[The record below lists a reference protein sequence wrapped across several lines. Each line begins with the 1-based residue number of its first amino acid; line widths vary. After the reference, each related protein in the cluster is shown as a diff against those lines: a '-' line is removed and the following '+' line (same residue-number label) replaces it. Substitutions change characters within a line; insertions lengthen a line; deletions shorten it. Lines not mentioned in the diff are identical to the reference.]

1 MNDEGEDI
9 ARLTEL
15 AIDRLVGTLSEDDAV
30 EYAALRARLP
40 GFSDA
45 DLERAVAV
53 THLASGV
60 RPEPLPQG
68 LQVHLAGDATDYFA
82 SASRARGSAEPV
94 PHSRQ
99 SWRHLGGWFAAAAC
113 LVVAL
118 VIWEERPVRVI
129 LVPATATSPS
139 VAPGMV
145 RSAAE
150 SAAPGGADTRVVGD
164 KPSVA
169 AATRGAPDSEAV
181 TPGVPAGESV
191 TPSERGSDR
200 SSAIASERPPERPPE
215 RPSVVESAAA
225 QRERL
230 LASNPYVLRRPW
242 RAGNDAAGFTVS
254 GDVVWDPRSQTGFMR
269 FVGLRRNEP
278 NAEQYQ
284 LWIFDARRDDRYPVD
299 GGVFDI
305 SGAKQGDVIP
315 IRAALRVGVALT
327 FAVTIE
333 KPGGVVVS
341 DRSRIAALADTT

>member
-15 AIDRLVGTLSEDDAV
+15 AIDRLVGTLSEDDAA
-30 EYAALRARLP
+30 EYGALRARHP
-40 GFSDA
+40 EFSDA

-53 THLASGV
+53 MHLASGV

-68 LQVHLAGDATDYFA
+68 LQVHLTGDATDYFG
-82 SASRARGSAEPV
+82 SQPRARESAQPILQRRPAWANV
-94 PHSRQ
+94 
-99 SWRHLGGWFAAAAC
+99 GGWFAAAAC

-129 LVPATATSPS
+129 VVPTPAA
-139 VAPGMV
+139 APAMAPAAVV
-145 RSAAE
+145 RAAPE
-150 SAAPGGADTRVVGD
+150 SAAPV
-164 KPSVA
+164 VA
-169 AATRGAPDSEAV
+169 AQSTSAV
-181 TPGVPAGESV
+181 VKPGVPDAESV
-191 TPSERGSDR
+191 TQPDR
-200 SSAIASERPPERPPE
+200 PTDHASG
-215 RPSVVESAAA
+215 VEPAAV
-225 QRERL
+225 QREHL

-242 RAGNDAAGFTVS
+242 RAGNDAAGFMVS
-254 GDVVWDPRSQTGFMR
+254 GDIVWDPRTQTGFMR

-284 LWIFDARRDDRYPVD
+284 LWIFDARRDERYPVD
-299 GGVFDI
+299 GGVFNI

-315 IRAALRVGVALT
+315 IKAALRVGVPLK